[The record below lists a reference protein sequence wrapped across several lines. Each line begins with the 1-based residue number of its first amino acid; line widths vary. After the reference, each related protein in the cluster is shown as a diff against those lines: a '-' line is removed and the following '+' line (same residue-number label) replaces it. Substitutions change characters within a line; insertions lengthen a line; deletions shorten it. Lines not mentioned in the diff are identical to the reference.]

1 MTLSRVIYVRLAA
14 HHMKMSS
21 TGIDNEK
28 DWLSALQ
35 TERKTTEKSVTTE
48 YMVENTSGGCENN
61 EKEPHGLPKTATRG
75 ETAL

>member
-1 MTLSRVIYVRLAA
+1 MTQSRVIYVRLPT

-35 TERKTTEKSVTTE
+35 TGREKPPEERKRDNRV
-48 YMVENTSGGCENN
+48 YGGE
-61 EKEPHGLPKTATRG
+61 
-75 ETAL
+75 

>member
-1 MTLSRVIYVRLAA
+1 MTPSRVIYVRLAA

-35 TERKTTEKSVTTE
+35 TERKNVTTE
-48 YMVENTSGGCENN
+48 HMVENSSGGCENN
-61 EKEPHGLPKTATRG
+61 EKIRRYHEMHDL
-75 ETAL
+75 